1 MDAIKKWWAAK
12 GKAYA
17 IRALH
22 TAWQGAGG
30 LVIAAV
36 QSWMAGTIDWRTA
49 IVSIVGAAL
58 LSVLKSVAVGAP
70 ETREKTNE

>member
-17 IRALH
+17 TRALH

-30 LVIAAV
+30 LVIAA
-36 QSWMAGTIDWRTA
+36 W
-49 IVSIVGAAL
+49 
-58 LSVLKSVAVGAP
+58 LKVDST
-70 ETREKTNE
+70 ESLTTRVRCDIL

>member
-1 MDAIKKWWAAK
+1 MESIRLWWGAK

-17 IRALH
+17 TRALH

-49 IVSIVGAAL
+49 IVGIVGAAV
-58 LSVLKSVAVGAP
+58 LSVLKSMAVGTP
-70 ETREKTNE
+70 ETKGGAE

>member
-1 MDAIKKWWAAK
+1 MESIKAWWATK

-17 IRALH
+17 TRALH

-49 IVSIVGAAL
+49 IVGIVGAAL
-58 LSVLKSVAVGAP
+58 LSVLKSMAVGVP
-70 ETREKTNE
+70 ETKGGAE